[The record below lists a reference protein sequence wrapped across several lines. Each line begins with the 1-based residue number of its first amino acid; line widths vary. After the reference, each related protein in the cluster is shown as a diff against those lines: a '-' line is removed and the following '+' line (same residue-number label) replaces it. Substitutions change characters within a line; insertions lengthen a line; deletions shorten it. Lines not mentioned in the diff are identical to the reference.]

1 MVEDNETNRL
11 ILEQILNRLGCHVT
25 HAGNG
30 LEALDILRQRSFDLV
45 LMDVQMPVMDGF
57 EATRLIRKQ
66 ERSRRDKHHPIIAM
80 TAGAIIGD
88 REKCLAAGMDDYI
101 SKPITAQVLLDKLRH
116 WLGH

>member
-1 MVEDNETNRL
+1 
-11 ILEQILNRLGCHVT
+11 
-25 HAGNG
+25 
-30 LEALDILRQRSFDLV
+30 
-45 LMDVQMPVMDGF
+45 MDVQMPVMDGF